1 MAEFLQIALLPLT
14 LTVGAYQLGLFIQKK
29 LRSPL
34 FNPILIAMVLI
45 LVFLGLT
52 GMKNADY
59 QAGMS
64 AISWLLTPA
73 TICLAIPLYQQFS
86 VLKKD
91 LPGILAGIAAGT
103 VARLLFVMGWCMLFR
118 YDRALLMSLL
128 PKSVTSAI
136 GVPLT
141 QMGDGLSPI
150 ATTAIILTGILGSL
164 LGPVFCKLFR
174 LKKETA
180 IGVAFGTSAHV
191 IGTTKA
197 NELSPLA
204 GAVSSLSLVIAGLMT
219 AVLFPLLLTFL

>member
-45 LVFLGLT
+45 LVFLELT

-103 VARLLFVMGWCMLFR
+103 VASLTFVLGWCMLFR

-141 QMGDGLSPI
+141 QMGGGLSPI

-197 NELSPLA
+197 NDLSPLA

-219 AVLFPLLLTFL
+219 AVLFPLLLMIL

>member
-103 VARLLFVMGWCMLFR
+103 VTSLLFVLGWCMLFR

-141 QMGDGLSPI
+141 QMGGGLSPI

-197 NELSPLA
+197 NDLSPLA

-219 AVLFPLLLTFL
+219 AVLFPLLLMIL

>member
-45 LVFLGLT
+45 LVFLRLT
-52 GMKNADY
+52 GMENADY
-59 QAGMS
+59 QTGTS

-103 VARLLFVMGWCMLFR
+103 VASLTFVLGWCMLFR

-141 QMGDGLSPI
+141 QMGGGLSPI

-197 NELSPLA
+197 NDLSPLA

-219 AVLFPLLLTFL
+219 AVLFPLLLMIL

>member
-103 VARLLFVMGWCMLFR
+103 VASLLFVLGWCMLFR

-141 QMGDGLSPI
+141 QMGGGLSPI

>member
-103 VARLLFVMGWCMLFR
+103 VASLLFVLGWCMLFR

-141 QMGDGLSPI
+141 QMGGGLSPI

-197 NELSPLA
+197 NDLSPLA

-219 AVLFPLLLTFL
+219 AVLFPLLLMIL

>member
-1 MAEFLQIALLPLT
+1 LQIALLPLT

-45 LVFLGLT
+45 LVFLRLT
-52 GMKNADY
+52 GMENADY
-59 QAGMS
+59 QTGMS

-103 VARLLFVMGWCMLFR
+103 VASLTFVLGWCMLFR

-141 QMGDGLSPI
+141 QMGGGLSPI

-197 NELSPLA
+197 NDLSPLA

-219 AVLFPLLLTFL
+219 AVLFPLLLMIL

>member
-45 LVFLGLT
+45 LVFLRLT
-52 GMKNADY
+52 GMENADY
-59 QAGMS
+59 QTGMS

-103 VARLLFVMGWCMLFR
+103 VASLTFVLGWCMLFR

-128 PKSVTSAI
+128 PKSVSSAI

-141 QMGDGLSPI
+141 QMGGGLSPI

-197 NELSPLA
+197 NDLSPLA

-219 AVLFPLLLTFL
+219 AVLFPLLLMIL

>member
-1 MAEFLQIALLPLT
+1 MAEFLQISLLPLT

-103 VARLLFVMGWCMLFR
+103 VSSLAFVLGWCMLFR

-164 LGPVFCKLFR
+164 LGPIFCKLFR

>member
-103 VARLLFVMGWCMLFR
+103 VASLLFVMGWCMLFR

-141 QMGDGLSPI
+141 QMGGGLSPI

-197 NELSPLA
+197 NDLSPLA

-219 AVLFPLLLTFL
+219 AVLFPLMLMIL

>member
-45 LVFLGLT
+45 LVFLRLT
-52 GMKNADY
+52 GMENADY
-59 QAGMS
+59 QTGMS

-103 VARLLFVMGWCMLFR
+103 VASLTFVLGWCMLFR

-141 QMGDGLSPI
+141 QMGGGLSPI

-197 NELSPLA
+197 NDLSPLA

-219 AVLFPLLLTFL
+219 AVLFPLLLMIL

>member
-1 MAEFLQIALLPLT
+1 MAEFLQITLLPLT

-45 LVFLGLT
+45 LAFLGLT
-52 GMKNADY
+52 GMENADY

-103 VARLLFVMGWCMLFR
+103 VASLAFVLGWCVLFR

-141 QMGDGLSPI
+141 QMGGGLSPI

-174 LKKETA
+174 LKKQTA

>member
-52 GMKNADY
+52 GMENADY
-59 QAGMS
+59 QTGMS

-103 VARLLFVMGWCMLFR
+103 VASLTFVLGWCMLFR

-141 QMGDGLSPI
+141 QMGGGLSPI

-197 NELSPLA
+197 HELSPLA

-219 AVLFPLLLTFL
+219 AVLFPLLLMIL

>member
-45 LVFLGLT
+45 LVFLRLT
-52 GMKNADY
+52 GMENADY
-59 QAGMS
+59 QTGMS

-103 VARLLFVMGWCMLFR
+103 VASLTFVLGWCMLFR

-141 QMGDGLSPI
+141 QMGGGLSPI

-197 NELSPLA
+197 NDLSPLA

-219 AVLFPLLLTFL
+219 AVLFPLLLVIL

>member
-1 MAEFLQIALLPLT
+1 MAAFLQIALLPLT

-45 LVFLGLT
+45 LVFLRLT
-52 GMKNADY
+52 GMENADY
-59 QAGMS
+59 QTGMS

-103 VARLLFVMGWCMLFR
+103 VASLLFVLGWCMLFR

-141 QMGDGLSPI
+141 QMGGGLSPI

-197 NELSPLA
+197 NDLSPLA

-219 AVLFPLLLTFL
+219 AVLFPLLLMIL

>member
-45 LVFLGLT
+45 LVFLELT

-103 VARLLFVMGWCMLFR
+103 VASLVFVLGWCMLFR

-141 QMGDGLSPI
+141 QMGGGLSPI

-197 NELSPLA
+197 NDLSPLA

-219 AVLFPLLLTFL
+219 AVLFPLLLMIL

>member
-45 LVFLGLT
+45 LVFLRLT
-52 GMKNADY
+52 GMENADY
-59 QAGMS
+59 QTGMS

-103 VARLLFVMGWCMLFR
+103 VASLTFVLGWCMLFR

-136 GVPLT
+136 GVPLAE
-141 QMGDGLSPI
+141 MGGGISPI
-150 ATTAIILTGILGSL
+150 TTTAIILTGILGSL
-164 LGPVFCKLFR
+164 LGPLFCKLFR
-174 LKKETA
+174 LKQDIA
-180 IGVAFGTSAHV
+180 QGVAFGTAAHV

-197 NELSPLA
+197 NEYSPLT
-204 GAVSSLSLVIAGLMT
+204 GAVSSLSLTVAGILT
-219 AVLFPLLLTFL
+219 ALLYPIITLL

>member
-1 MAEFLQIALLPLT
+1 MAELLQITLLPLT

-34 FNPILIAMVLI
+34 FNPILIAMALI
-45 LVFLGLT
+45 VGFLMLT
-52 GMKNADY
+52 GMDNADY
-59 QAGMS
+59 QAGM
-64 AISWLLTPA
+64 ATVSWLLTPA

-103 VARLLFVMGWCMLFR
+103 VASLSFVLGWCMLFR
-118 YDRALLMSLL
+118 YDRALMMSLL

-141 QMGDGLSPI
+141 QMGGGLSPI

-164 LGPVFCKLFR
+164 LGPAFCKLFR

-180 IGVAFGTSAHV
+180 IGVAFGTAAHV

-219 AVLFPLLLTFL
+219 AVLFPLLLTIL

>member
-14 LTVGAYQLGLFIQKK
+14 LTVGASQLGLFIQKK

>member
-1 MAEFLQIALLPLT
+1 MTEFLQIALLPLSLT
-14 LTVGAYQLGLFIQKK
+14 LCAYHLGLFIQKK

-34 FNPILIAMVLI
+34 FNPILIAMLVI
-45 LVFLGLT
+45 LGFLALT
-52 GMKNADY
+52 GMGLDTY

-64 AISWLLTPA
+64 YLSWLLTPA

-91 LPGILAGIAAGT
+91 LPAIFAGIAAGT
-103 VARLLFVMGWCMLFR
+103 LASLAFVLFWGILFE

-141 QMGDGLSPI
+141 EMGGGISPI
-150 ATTAIILTGILGSL
+150 CTTAIILTGILGSL
-164 LGPVFCKLFR
+164 LGPLLNRLFH
-174 LKKETA
+174 LQKETA
-180 IGVAFGTSAHV
+180 QGVAFGTAAHV

-197 NELSPLA
+197 NELSDLA
-204 GAVSSLSLVIAGLMT
+204 GAVSSLSLVIAGLLT
-219 AVLFPLLLTFL
+219 ATVFPLLLQFV

>member
-103 VARLLFVMGWCMLFR
+103 VASLLFVLGWCMLFR

-141 QMGDGLSPI
+141 QMGGGLSPI

-197 NELSPLA
+197 NDLSPLA

-219 AVLFPLLLTFL
+219 AVLFPVLTSFL

>member
-1 MAEFLQIALLPLT
+1 MAEFLQIALIPLSLT
-14 LTVGAYQLGLFIQKK
+14 LASYQLGLFIQKK

-34 FNPILIAMVLI
+34 FNPILIAVAVI
-45 LVFLGLT
+45 LAFLALM
-52 GMKNADY
+52 GMDTATY
-59 QAGMS
+59 QAGMTYL
-64 AISWLLTPA
+64 SWLLTPA

-103 VARLLFVMGWCMLFR
+103 VASLGFVLGWGLLFQ

-136 GVPLT
+136 GVPLS
-141 QMGDGLSPI
+141 QMGGGISPI
-150 ATTAIILTGILGSL
+150 CTTAIILTGILGSL

-174 LKKETA
+174 LKTDIA
-180 IGVAFGTSAHV
+180 RGVAFGTAAHV

-219 AVLFPLLLTFL
+219 SVLFPLLLAI

>member
-29 LRSPL
+29 FRSPL

-45 LVFLGLT
+45 LVFLRLT
-52 GMKNADY
+52 GMENADY
-59 QAGMS
+59 QTGMS

-103 VARLLFVMGWCMLFR
+103 VASLTFVLGWCMLFR

-141 QMGDGLSPI
+141 QMGGGLSPI

-197 NELSPLA
+197 NDLSPLA

-219 AVLFPLLLTFL
+219 AVLFPLLLMIL